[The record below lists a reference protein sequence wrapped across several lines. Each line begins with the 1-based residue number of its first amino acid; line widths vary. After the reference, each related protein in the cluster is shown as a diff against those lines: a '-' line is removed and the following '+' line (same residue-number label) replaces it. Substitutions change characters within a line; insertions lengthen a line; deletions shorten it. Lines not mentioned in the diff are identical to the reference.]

1 MKTDEEL
8 LADIRQAGDAIDT
21 CWHEAFPLGRE
32 VDLYGLQL
40 IESHANALHI
50 YCKLLRQ
57 RLEAQ
62 DPAIQHLRKTLQ
74 EGE

>member
-1 MKTDEEL
+1 MARQPKTIDEL
-8 LADIRQAGDAIDT
+8 RSDIRATGNAIDT
-21 CWHEAFPLGRE
+21 CWYEAFPLGRE
-32 VDLYGLQL
+32 VDLDGLQK

-57 RLEAQ
+57 RLEAGQ
-62 DPAIQHLRKTLQ
+62 PTLT

>member
-1 MKTDEEL
+1 MPKHPKTDAEL
-8 LADIRQAGDAIDT
+8 VDDIRGAGYMIDHDWNRAIS
-21 CWHEAFPLGRE
+21 LSGQ
-32 VDLYGLQL
+32 VDLSGLAMV
-40 IESHANALHI
+40 ESHANALHI

-62 DPAIQHLRKTLQ
+62 QTTT